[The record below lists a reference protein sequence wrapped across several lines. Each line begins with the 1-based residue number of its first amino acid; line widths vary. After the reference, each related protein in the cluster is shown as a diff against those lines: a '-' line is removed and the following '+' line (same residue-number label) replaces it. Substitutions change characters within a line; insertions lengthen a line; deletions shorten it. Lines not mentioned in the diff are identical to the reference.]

1 MFLIDKIYFTK
12 RIKLILT
19 VSIIFA
25 ILVKIMKKQQ
35 LKSSDSVSELLTSR
49 KELILFNDD
58 VNSFDFVI
66 ESLVEVCDHD
76 PVQAEQCALVAHFKG
91 KCGIKSGSL
100 TELTPMNNEL
110 NNRGISTV
118 LA

>member
-1 MFLIDKIYFTK
+1 MKLLIT
-12 RIKLILT
+12 
-19 VSIIFA
+19 
-25 ILVKIMKKQQ
+25 MKKQQ
-35 LKSSDSVSELLTSR
+35 LKSSGSVSELLTSR
-49 KELILFNDD
+49 RDLILFNDD
-58 VNSFDFVI
+58 VNSFDYVI

-76 PVQAEQCALVAHFKG
+76 PVQAEQCAIIAHFKG
-91 KCGIKSGSL
+91 KCGIKSGTL

>member
-1 MFLIDKIYFTK
+1 
-12 RIKLILT
+12 
-19 VSIIFA
+19 
-25 ILVKIMKKQQ
+25 MKKQQ
-35 LKSSDSVSELLTSR
+35 LQSSDLSDEIVTSG

-76 PVQAEQCALVAHFKG
+76 PEQAEQCAMIAHFKG
-91 KCGIKSGSL
+91 KCGIKVGTL
-100 TELTPMNNEL
+100 KELTPMNNEL

-118 LA
+118 LS

>member
-1 MFLIDKIYFTK
+1 
-12 RIKLILT
+12 
-19 VSIIFA
+19 
-25 ILVKIMKKQQ
+25 MKKQQ
-35 LKSSDSVSELLTSR
+35 QKPIDSTLGLLTSQN
-49 KELILFNDD
+49 ELILFNDD

-76 PVQAEQCALVAHFKG
+76 LVQAEQCAMIAHFKG
-91 KCGIKSGSL
+91 KCGIKSGTLS
-100 TELTPMNNEL
+100 ELTPMNNEL

>member
-1 MFLIDKIYFTK
+1 
-12 RIKLILT
+12 
-19 VSIIFA
+19 
-25 ILVKIMKKQQ
+25 MKKQQ
-35 LKSSDSVSELLTSR
+35 TKPIDSTDQLLTSR
-49 KELILFNDD
+49 NEIILFNDD

-76 PVQAEQCALVAHFKG
+76 VAQAEQCALIAHFNG
-91 KCGIKSGSL
+91 KCGIKSGTLS
-100 TELTPMNNEL
+100 ELTPMNNEL

>member
-1 MFLIDKIYFTK
+1 
-12 RIKLILT
+12 
-19 VSIIFA
+19 
-25 ILVKIMKKQQ
+25 MKKQQ
-35 LKSSDSVSELLTSR
+35 LKSSHSASETLTNR
-49 KELILFNDD
+49 MELILFNDD

-76 PVQAEQCALVAHFKG
+76 LEQAEQCATIAHYKG

-100 TELTPMNNEL
+100 NELAPMNNEL
-110 NNRGISTV
+110 NSRGISTV